1 MAGALDDIRVVD
13 LTTVILGPW
22 ATQMMGDMGA
32 DVIKVET
39 HDGDTTRRT
48 GDGRNPAMASF
59 FMTTNR
65 NKRSVVLDLRKDE
78 GREALFK
85 LVGTADV
92 FVHNMRPA
100 IAAKLGMEEEKFIA
114 AYPNLIFVKAYGF
127 RGDGP
132 MANRPAYDDV
142 IQAASGMA
150 DLQTVTSEGGKPRY
164 VPTIIADKTGSFHV
178 LSSVL
183 AALFYRERTGEGQ
196 VIEVPMFESLV
207 DYLMIEHLNGASFD
221 PPIAEMG
228 YARLLSSMR
237 KPYETKDGYLSVL
250 PYTDA
255 NWRDLFELAGRED
268 LKDDPRFVDLTTRMR
283 NSQEIYE
290 ILADIV
296 STRTCAEWQRD
307 LDEAAIPAQT
317 VNAKEDL
324 LDDEQLAATGF
335 WQFADHPTEGRI
347 RMTDPPVRYSKSP
360 NSIRR
365 LQPRLGEHSN
375 EVLAEAGY
383 SDEEIQAM
391 FDNGVSAQPD
401 EL

>member
-1 MAGALDDIRVVD
+1 MVGALDGIRVVD

-22 ATQMMGDMGA
+22 ATQMLGDMGA

-39 HDGDTTRRT
+39 HEGDSSRRT
-48 GDGRNPAMASF
+48 GDGRNPSMASL

-65 NKRSVVLDLRKDE
+65 NKRSIVLDLRRED
-78 GREALFK
+78 GREALFR

-100 IAAKLGMEEEKFIA
+100 IAAKLGLEEEKFMT
-114 AYPNLIFVKAYGF
+114 AYPTLIFAKAYGF

-132 MANRPAYDDV
+132 MGNRPAYDDV
-142 IQAASGMA
+142 IQAASGLA
-150 DLQTVTSEGGKPRY
+150 DLQTVISEGKEPRY

-221 PPIAEMG
+221 PPIGEMG
-228 YARLLSSMR
+228 FARLLSSMR

-255 NWRDLFELAGRED
+255 NWQDLFELAGRED
-268 LKDDPRFVDLTTRMR
+268 LKDDPRFVDLSTRMR

-290 ILADIV
+290 ILADII
-296 STRTCAEWQRD
+296 SKRTCAEWQRD
-307 LDEAAIPAQT
+307 LDVAAIPAQI
-317 VNAKEDL
+317 VKGKDDL
-324 LDDEQLAATGF
+324 LNDEQLAATGF
-335 WQFADHPTEGRI
+335 WKFVEHPTEGCI
-347 RMTDPPVRYSKSP
+347 RMTEPPVRYSKSSS
-360 NSIRR
+360 SIRR

-375 EVLAEAGY
+375 DLLAEAGY
-383 SDEEIQAM
+383 SGEEIQA
-391 FDNGVSAQPD
+391 FFQSGVSAQPN
-401 EL
+401 

>member
-1 MAGALDDIRVVD
+1 MAGALDGIRVVD
-13 LTTVILGPW
+13 LTTVVLGPW
-22 ATQMMGDMGA
+22 ATQMLGDMGA

-39 HDGDTTRRT
+39 PHGDTSRRT
-48 GDGRNPAMASF
+48 GDARNPEMAAL

-65 NKRSVVLDLRKDE
+65 NKRSVVLNLRKDE

-100 IAAKLGMEEEKFIA
+100 IAAKLGLEEEKFIA
-114 AYPNLIFVKAYGF
+114 AYPNLVFVKTYGF

-142 IQAASGMA
+142 IQAASGMT
-150 DLQTVTSEGGKPRY
+150 DLQSAISEGGKPRF

-207 DYLMIEHLNGASFD
+207 DFLMIEHLNGANFD
-221 PPIAEMG
+221 PPIGELG
-228 YARLLSSMR
+228 YARILSSMR
-237 KPYETKDGYLSVL
+237 KPYETKDGYLAVL

-255 NWRDLFELAGRED
+255 NWRDLFELAERDD
-268 LKDDPRFVDLTTRMR
+268 LKDDPRFVDLDTRMR
-283 NSQEIYE
+283 YSQEIYAL
-290 ILADIV
+290 LADII

-307 LDEAAIPAQT
+307 LDAAAIPVQT
-317 VNAKEDL
+317 VNAKEEL

-335 WQFADHPTEGRI
+335 WKFAEHPTEGRI
-347 RMTDPPVRYSKSP
+347 RMIDPPVRYSKSP
-360 NSIRR
+360 NTIRR
-365 LQPRLGEHSN
+365 LQPRLGEHST

-383 SDEEIQAM
+383 SDAEIQAL
-391 FDNGVSAQPD
+391 FDNGVSAQAD
-401 EL
+401 KH

>member
-1 MAGALDDIRVVD
+1 
-13 LTTVILGPW
+13 
-22 ATQMMGDMGA
+22 
-32 DVIKVET
+32 
-39 HDGDTTRRT
+39 
-48 GDGRNPAMASF
+48 MASL

-65 NKRSVVLDLRKDE
+65 NKRSIVLDLRREE

-100 IAAKLGMEEEKFIA
+100 IAAKLGLEEEKFMTT
-114 AYPNLIFVKAYGF
+114 YPNLIFAKAYGF

-132 MANRPAYDDV
+132 MGNRPAYDDV
-142 IQAASGMA
+142 IQAASGLA
-150 DLQTVTSEGGKPRY
+150 DLQTVISEGKEPRY

-183 AALFYRERTGEGQ
+183 AALFHRERTGEGQ

-221 PPIAEMG
+221 PPIGEMG
-228 YARLLSSMR
+228 FARLLSSMR

-255 NWRDLFELAGRED
+255 NWQDLFELAGRED
-268 LKDDPRFVDLTTRMR
+268 LKDDPRFVDLSTRMR

-290 ILADIV
+290 ILADII
-296 STRTCAEWQRD
+296 SKRTCAEWQSD
-307 LDEAAIPAQT
+307 LDVAAIPAQI
-317 VNAKEDL
+317 VKGKDDL
-324 LDDEQLAATGF
+324 LNDEQLAATGF
-335 WQFADHPTEGRI
+335 WKFVEHPTEGCI
-347 RMTDPPVRYSKSP
+347 RMTEPPVRYSKSSS
-360 NSIRR
+360 SIRR

-375 EVLAEAGY
+375 DLLAEAGY
-383 SDEEIQAM
+383 SGEEIQA
-391 FDNGVSAQPD
+391 FFQSGVSAQPN
-401 EL
+401 